1 MQQKDNGW
9 LLPGVPLINASG
21 SACTPTPT
29 ENVNPERQRLTIAVK
44 THPSMLS
51 HRSSTVGASSA

>member
-21 SACTPTPT
+21 SAYTPTPT
-29 ENVNPERQRLTIAVK
+29 ENVNPEWQRLTIPLK
-44 THPSMLS
+44 RHLCCMQRFL
-51 HRSSTVGASSA
+51 